1 MLGLIGRQR
10 LVNSAELNAAGVPY
24 YTQTD
29 SQTNLSHSTST
40 STSSRARALT
50 ASANDNPRAPK
61 RRVDYA
67 SCWRDDIYGTPP
79 SVASEPAGMYSSA
92 GVGDLG
98 HKTTGR
104 IQLPPI
110 QSNSVPVDSHNMAI
124 HQSLPPSQFS
134 GNPPA
139 NLPPIRSMFENSAPG
154 LPGFASTYDPA
165 PQTPTV
171 PLRRRPVP
179 RGSWGGGWGSVP
191 VDYNPPNN
199 QPFAQATDRRQL
211 LHDPARA
218 AHTPVRPTNR
228 PLKTPNASS
237 NASRAHTPKQ
247 RPPQPITIVT
257 TPTRAS
263 RDDDVIDLTHS
274 SSPPDAATLFGPRRG
289 PAPAPL
295 IKQES
300 FPLSLS
306 GDHKRQDKPPPALPG
321 PPSPPGPPPSPPGP
335 PPPPP
340 LPTSFYSTGNWNS
353 HIGGQHKVV
362 AEVTFRTRVLG
373 YKPNNPKD
381 RPRWMI
387 PEDVKMIN
395 YIYKLPYTKEQSE
408 IVQKALTPAKR
419 GEYSIVIHDMNNT
432 IFYNNRKP
440 SAIHRRVRGQ
450 AENWQATNLL
460 LDHLGVGFNFERG
473 EAELIAAIG
482 PRLAEI

>member
-1 MLGLIGRQR
+1 MYISPLTSYRHLAAVSQRYRSLPDYDSPLERLSQLSDLLSFVLVQHMVGLHDDADEGPPYGSDVYHVYSGASYGSNAYSGASYGSNAYSHASYGPDLYSRTSYHPPGAHWTTA
-10 LVNSAELNAAGVPY
+10 VNSAELNAAGVPY

-40 STSSRARALT
+40 STSNRARALT

-67 SCWRDDIYGTPP
+67 SRWRDDIYGTPP

-98 HKTTGR
+98 HETTGR

-110 QSNSVPVDSHNMAI
+110 QSNSVPVDSRNMAI
-124 HQSLPPSQFS
+124 HQSLPPSQFL

-191 VDYNPPNN
+191 VDYNPPDD
-199 QPFAQATDRRQL
+199 QPFAQATDRRQS

-218 AHTPVRPTNR
+218 AHTPVRPANR

-237 NASRAHTPKQ
+237 DASRAHTPKQ

-263 RDDDVIDLTHS
+263 RDKDVIDLTHS

-306 GDHKRQDKPPPALPG
+306 GDHKRQDTPPPALPG
-321 PPSPPGPPPSPPGP
+321 PP
-335 PPPPP
+335 
-340 LPTSFYSTGNWNS
+340 
-353 HIGGQHKVV
+353 
-362 AEVTFRTRVLG
+362 TRWL
-373 YKPNNPKD
+373 
-381 RPRWMI
+381 
-387 PEDVKMIN
+387 
-395 YIYKLPYTKEQSE
+395 
-408 IVQKALTPAKR
+408 
-419 GEYSIVIHDMNNT
+419 
-432 IFYNNRKP
+432 
-440 SAIHRRVRGQ
+440 RR
-450 AENWQATNLL
+450 
-460 LDHLGVGFNFERG
+460 
-473 EAELIAAIG
+473 
-482 PRLAEI
+482 